1 MMRIPMLTIWA
12 EVCVGEWVWGTFL
25 LKWQASQRIADPYI
39 FVVLGRPSQRC
50 TFFVSSVT
58 CNCPPCQPSTHMAM
72 DGEQDPGLPT
82 QSIWDIPFEDLVF
95 KETIGKGSFGSVFKG
110 NYLGVDV
117 AIKKIEKADD
127 PEYLKYIDREVSM
140 LQYVLV
146 TFLLFPCM
154 LLWLQPCFLL
164 LFLIL
169 YLFRSIRHPF
179 IVQFSG
185 MAVVGFHNMIIS
197 EIDRWC

>member
-1 MMRIPMLTIWA
+1 
-12 EVCVGEWVWGTFL
+12 
-25 LKWQASQRIADPYI
+25 
-39 FVVLGRPSQRC
+39 
-50 TFFVSSVT
+50 
-58 CNCPPCQPSTHMAM
+58 M

-140 LQYVLV
+140 LQYV
-146 TFLLFPCM
+146 P
-154 LLWLQPCFLL
+154 
-164 LFLIL
+164 
-169 YLFRSIRHPF
+169 S
-179 IVQFSG
+179 
-185 MAVVGFHNMIIS
+185 
-197 EIDRWC
+197 